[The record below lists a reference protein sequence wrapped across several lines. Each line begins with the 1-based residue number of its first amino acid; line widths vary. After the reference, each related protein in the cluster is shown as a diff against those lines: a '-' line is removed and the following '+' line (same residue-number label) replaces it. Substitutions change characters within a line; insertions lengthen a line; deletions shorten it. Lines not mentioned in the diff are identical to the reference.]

1 MEPSINEIE
10 KALKYVAKEGLYA
23 GKHARE
29 ELRRIAEWQNQSV
42 SEIHALR
49 DGLKVIKSGRCMDIV
64 KRELKLA
71 KLIYTHDLK
80 KKMRW
85 RRIMKLAQNMC
96 AWSESTRSLLSG
108 IGEKDDKGYWHKM
121 YHVELGAKF
130 TRICDLQDATHE
142 LDPFFILRT
151 PFIRYGRP
159 IELLVKNRW
168 EWVCDAINRREGYEV
183 YQAVFVNDAK
193 KEMKSFFG
201 LLKA

>member
-10 KALKYVAKEGLYA
+10 KALKYVAKEGYDA
-23 GKHARE
+23 GKHARD
-29 ELRRIAEWQNQSV
+29 ELRRIAEWQNLSV
-42 SEIHALR
+42 TEIHALR
-49 DGLKVIKSGRCMDIV
+49 DGLKVSSSKAFQDVV

-71 KLIYTHDLK
+71 KLIYKHDLK
-80 KKMRW
+80 KKMKW
-85 RRIMKLAQNMC
+85 RRIMKLAQNLC

-121 YHVELGAKF
+121 YHAEHGAKF
-130 TRICDLQDATHE
+130 KSIAELQDATH
-142 LDPFFILRT
+142 DISPFFILRT

-159 IELLVKNRW
+159 IELMVKIRW
-168 EWVCDAINRREGYEV
+168 DWVCDAINHREGYEV

-193 KEMKSFFG
+193 TEMKTFFG